1 MPSIK
6 NKRLITS
13 YFSIVIIM
21 SIVLFLYSFFGL
33 FLISSDSIINKFK
46 EDFTVSV
53 YLKENVKNIEINQL
67 KNELLMSNFIEKVN
81 YISKDEAV
89 AIMKEEYGE
98 EFIKSLGFNPL
109 LGSIDINLKS
119 NYVNNKELD
128 SISKFIMKKN
138 YIDEIIY
145 DRDFINLINNNIK
158 KISLWIIPSIIFSI
172 LITFLIIN
180 SSIRLSIYAKRN
192 IIKTMQLVGATR
204 SFIRIPFIKTN
215 LLLSLISSTIAIISI
230 LIVIDFFDTNIDFYN
245 YVETKSIF
253 FLLSSVVIFGFII
266 SLISTFFATQNI
278 LNIDA
283 KKLDIK
289 YEKTR
294 KKTTL
299 WVNKL

>member
-128 SISKFIMKKN
+128 SISKFIIKKN

-145 DRDFINLINNNIK
+145 DKDFINLINNNIK

-204 SFIRIPFIKTN
+204 SFIRIPFIKIN

-253 FLLSSVVIFGFII
+253 FLLSSVVILGFII

-283 KKLDIK
+283 KKLDI
-289 YEKTR
+289 
-294 KKTTL
+294 
-299 WVNKL
+299 

>member
-1 MPSIK
+1 MASIK

-46 EDFTVSV
+46 EDFTVSI
-53 YLKENVKNIEINQL
+53 YFKENVKNIEINQL
-67 KNELLMSNFIEKVN
+67 KNELLMSNFIDKVN
-81 YISKDEAV
+81 YISKEEAV

-128 SISKFIMKKN
+128 SISKLIMKKN

-158 KISLWIIPSIIFSI
+158 RISLWIIPSIIFSI

-253 FLLSSVVIFGFII
+253 FLLSSVIILGFII

-283 KKLDIK
+283 KKLDI
-289 YEKTR
+289 
-294 KKTTL
+294 
-299 WVNKL
+299 

>member
-46 EDFTVSV
+46 EDFTVSI

-81 YISKDEAV
+81 YISKEEAV
-89 AIMKEEYGE
+89 TIMKEEYGE

-119 NYVNNKELD
+119 NYVDSKKLD
-128 SISKFIMKKN
+128 SISRFILKKK
-138 YIDEIIY
+138 YIDEIVY
-145 DRDFINLINNNIK
+145 DRDFINMINNNIK
-158 KISLWIIPSIIFSI
+158 KISFWIIPSIIFSL

-204 SFIRIPFIKTN
+204 SFIRVPFIRTN

-230 LIVIDFFDTNIDFYN
+230 LILIDFFDSNINFYN
-245 YVETKSIF
+245 YVELKSIF
-253 FLLSSVVIFGFII
+253 FLLSSVIVLGFII
-266 SLISTFFATQNI
+266 SVVSTFFATQNI
-278 LNIDA
+278 LNIDT
-283 KKLDIK
+283 KKLDI
-289 YEKTR
+289 
-294 KKTTL
+294 
-299 WVNKL
+299 

>member
-1 MPSIK
+1 
-6 NKRLITS
+6 
-13 YFSIVIIM
+13 
-21 SIVLFLYSFFGL
+21 
-33 FLISSDSIINKFK
+33 
-46 EDFTVSV
+46 
-53 YLKENVKNIEINQL
+53 
-67 KNELLMSNFIEKVN
+67 
-81 YISKDEAV
+81 
-89 AIMKEEYGE
+89 
-98 EFIKSLGFNPL
+98 
-109 LGSIDINLKS
+109 
-119 NYVNNKELD
+119 
-128 SISKFIMKKN
+128 MKKN
-138 YIDEIIY
+138 YIVEIIY

-253 FLLSSVVIFGFII
+253 FLLSSVVILGFII

-283 KKLDIK
+283 KKLDI
-289 YEKTR
+289 
-294 KKTTL
+294 
-299 WVNKL
+299 

>member
-109 LGSIDINLKS
+109 LGSVDINLKS

-158 KISLWIIPSIIFSI
+158 KISLWIIPSIIISI

-253 FLLSSVVIFGFII
+253 FLLSSVVILGFII

-283 KKLDIK
+283 KKLDI
-289 YEKTR
+289 
-294 KKTTL
+294 
-299 WVNKL
+299 

>member
-283 KKLDIK
+283 KKLDI
-289 YEKTR
+289 
-294 KKTTL
+294 
-299 WVNKL
+299 

>member
-1 MPSIK
+1 MPGIK
-6 NKRLITS
+6 NKRLVTS

-46 EDFTVSV
+46 EDFTVSI

-67 KNELLMSNFIEKVN
+67 RNELLMSNFIDKVN
-81 YISKDEAV
+81 YISKEEAV

-119 NYVNNKELD
+119 NYVNSKKLD
-128 SISKFIMKKN
+128 SISRLILKKN

-145 DRDFINLINNNIK
+145 DRDFINMINNNIK
-158 KISLWIIPSIIFSI
+158 KISFWIIPSIIFSL

-204 SFIRIPFIKTN
+204 SFIRGPFIKTN

-230 LIVIDFFDTNIDFYN
+230 LILIDFFDSNIDFYN
-245 YVETKSIF
+245 YVELKSIF
-253 FLLSSVVIFGFII
+253 FLLSSVVVLGFII
-266 SLISTFFATQNI
+266 SIVSTFFATQNI
-278 LNIDA
+278 LNIDT
-283 KKLDIK
+283 KKLDI
-289 YEKTR
+289 
-294 KKTTL
+294 
-299 WVNKL
+299 

>member
-1 MPSIK
+1 MPGIK
-6 NKRLITS
+6 NKRLVTS

-46 EDFTVSV
+46 EDFTVSI

-67 KNELLMSNFIEKVN
+67 RNELLMSNFIDKVN
-81 YISKDEAV
+81 YISKEEAV

-119 NYVNNKELD
+119 NYVNSKKLD
-128 SISKFIMKKN
+128 SISRLILKKN

-145 DRDFINLINNNIK
+145 DRDFINMINNNIK
-158 KISLWIIPSIIFSI
+158 KISFWIIPSIIFSL

-204 SFIRIPFIKTN
+204 SFIRVPFIKTN

-230 LIVIDFFDTNIDFYN
+230 LILIDFFDSNIDFYN
-245 YVETKSIF
+245 YVELKNIF
-253 FLLSSVVIFGFII
+253 FLLSSVVILGFII
-266 SLISTFFATQNI
+266 SIVSTFFATQNI
-278 LNIDA
+278 LNIDT
-283 KKLDIK
+283 KKLDI
-289 YEKTR
+289 
-294 KKTTL
+294 
-299 WVNKL
+299 

>member
-1 MPSIK
+1 MPGIK
-6 NKRLITS
+6 NKRLVTS

-46 EDFTVSV
+46 EDFTVSI

-67 KNELLMSNFIEKVN
+67 RNELLMSNFIDKVN
-81 YISKDEAV
+81 YISKEEAV

-98 EFIKSLGFNPL
+98 EFIKSLGYNPL

-119 NYVNNKELD
+119 NYVNSKKLD
-128 SISKFIMKKN
+128 SISRLILKKN

-145 DRDFINLINNNIK
+145 DRDFINMINNNIK
-158 KISLWIIPSIIFSI
+158 KISFWIIPSIIFSL

-204 SFIRIPFIKTN
+204 SFIRVPFIKTN

-230 LIVIDFFDTNIDFYN
+230 LILIDFFDSNIDFYN
-245 YVETKSIF
+245 YVELKSIF
-253 FLLSSVVIFGFII
+253 FLLSSVVVLGFII
-266 SLISTFFATQNI
+266 SIVSTFFATQNI
-278 LNIDA
+278 LNIDT
-283 KKLDIK
+283 KKLDI
-289 YEKTR
+289 
-294 KKTTL
+294 
-299 WVNKL
+299 

>member
-46 EDFTVSV
+46 EDFTVSI

-253 FLLSSVVIFGFII
+253 FLLSSVVILGFII

-283 KKLDIK
+283 KKLDI
-289 YEKTR
+289 
-294 KKTTL
+294 
-299 WVNKL
+299 

>member
-6 NKRLITS
+6 NRRLITS

-46 EDFTVSV
+46 EEFTISIF
-53 YLKENVKNIEINQL
+53 LKENVKSIEINQL
-67 KNELLMSNFIEKVN
+67 KNELLMSNYIDKVD
-81 YISKDEAV
+81 YISKEEAV

-109 LGSIDINLKS
+109 LGSVDINLKS
-119 NYVNNKELD
+119 KYVDSKKLD
-128 SISKFIMKKN
+128 SISKFILKKN
-138 YIDEIIY
+138 YIDEIVY
-145 DRDFINLINNNIK
+145 DRDFVNLINNNIK
-158 KISLWIIPSIIFSI
+158 KISIWIIPSIIFSM

-230 LIVIDFFDTNIDFYN
+230 LILIHFFDSNIYFFD
-245 YVETKSIF
+245 YVEIKSVF
-253 FLLSSVVIFGFII
+253 FLLSSVVVLGFII

-278 LNIDA
+278 LNIDTR
-283 KKLDIK
+283 KLDI
-289 YEKTR
+289 
-294 KKTTL
+294 
-299 WVNKL
+299 

>member
-46 EDFTVSV
+46 EDFTVSI

-67 KNELLMSNFIEKVN
+67 KNELLMSNFIDKVN

-253 FLLSSVVIFGFII
+253 FLLSSVVILGFII

-283 KKLDIK
+283 KKLDI
-289 YEKTR
+289 
-294 KKTTL
+294 
-299 WVNKL
+299 

>member
-46 EDFTVSV
+46 EDFTVSI
-53 YLKENVKNIEINQL
+53 YFKENVKNIEINQL
-67 KNELLMSNFIEKVN
+67 KNELLMSNFIDKVN
-81 YISKDEAV
+81 YISKEEAV

-128 SISKFIMKKN
+128 SISKLIMKKN

-204 SFIRIPFIKTN
+204 SFIRIPFIKIN

-253 FLLSSVVIFGFII
+253 FLLSSVIILGFII

-283 KKLDIK
+283 KKLDI
-289 YEKTR
+289 
-294 KKTTL
+294 
-299 WVNKL
+299 

>member
-1 MPSIK
+1 MPNIK
-6 NKRLITS
+6 NKRLVTS

-46 EDFTVSV
+46 EDFTVSI

-67 KNELLMSNFIEKVN
+67 RNELLMSNFIDKVN
-81 YISKDEAV
+81 YISKEEAV

-119 NYVNNKELD
+119 NFVNSKKLD
-128 SISKFIMKKN
+128 SISRFILKKN

-145 DRDFINLINNNIK
+145 DRDFINMINNNIK
-158 KISLWIIPSIIFSI
+158 KISFWIIPSIIFSL

-204 SFIRIPFIKTN
+204 SFIRAPFIKTN

-230 LIVIDFFDTNIDFYN
+230 LILIDFFDSNIDFYN
-245 YVETKSIF
+245 YVELNSIF
-253 FLLSSVVIFGFII
+253 LLLSSVVVLGFII
-266 SLISTFFATQNI
+266 SIVSTFFATQNI
-278 LNIDA
+278 LNIDT
-283 KKLDIK
+283 KKLDI
-289 YEKTR
+289 
-294 KKTTL
+294 
-299 WVNKL
+299 

>member
-6 NKRLITS
+6 NKRLVTS

-46 EDFTVSV
+46 EDFTISI

-67 KNELLMSNFIEKVN
+67 KNELLMSNFIDKVN
-81 YISKDEAV
+81 YISKEEAV

-119 NYVNNKELD
+119 NFVNSKKLD
-128 SISKFIMKKN
+128 SISRFILKKN

-145 DRDFINLINNNIK
+145 DRDFINMINNNIK
-158 KISLWIIPSIIFSI
+158 KISFWIIPSIIFSL

-204 SFIRIPFIKTN
+204 SFIRSPFIKTN
-215 LLLSLISSTIAIISI
+215 LLLSLISSTIAIVSI
-230 LIVIDFFDTNIDFYN
+230 LILIDFFDSNIDFYN
-245 YVETKSIF
+245 YVELNSIF
-253 FLLSSVVIFGFII
+253 LLLISVVVLGFII
-266 SLISTFFATQNI
+266 SIVSTFFATQNI
-278 LNIDA
+278 LNIDT
-283 KKLDIK
+283 KKLDI
-289 YEKTR
+289 
-294 KKTTL
+294 
-299 WVNKL
+299 

>member
-46 EDFTVSV
+46 EDFTVSI

-67 KNELLMSNFIEKVN
+67 KNELLMSNFIDKIN
-81 YISKDEAV
+81 YISKEEAV

-128 SISKFIMKKN
+128 SISKFIIKKN

-145 DRDFINLINNNIK
+145 DKDFINLINNNIK

-245 YVETKSIF
+245 YVETKNIF
-253 FLLSSVVIFGFII
+253 FLLISVVILGFII

-283 KKLDIK
+283 KKLDI
-289 YEKTR
+289 
-294 KKTTL
+294 
-299 WVNKL
+299 

>member
-1 MPSIK
+1 MPGIK
-6 NKRLITS
+6 NKRLVTS

-46 EDFTVSV
+46 EDFTVSI

-67 KNELLMSNFIEKVN
+67 RNELLMSNFIDKVN
-81 YISKDEAV
+81 YISKEEAV

-109 LGSIDINLKS
+109 LGSIDINLQS
-119 NYVNNKELD
+119 NYVNSKKLD
-128 SISKFIMKKN
+128 SISRLILKKN

-145 DRDFINLINNNIK
+145 DRDFINMINNNIK
-158 KISLWIIPSIIFSI
+158 KISFWIIPSIIFSL

-230 LIVIDFFDTNIDFYN
+230 LILIDFFDSNIDFYN
-245 YVETKSIF
+245 YVELKSIF
-253 FLLSSVVIFGFII
+253 FLLSSVVVLGFII
-266 SLISTFFATQNI
+266 SIVSTFFATQNI
-278 LNIDA
+278 LNIDT
-283 KKLDIK
+283 KKLDI
-289 YEKTR
+289 
-294 KKTTL
+294 
-299 WVNKL
+299 

>member
-1 MPSIK
+1 MPNIK
-6 NKRLITS
+6 NKRLVTS

-46 EDFTVSV
+46 EDFTVSI

-67 KNELLMSNFIEKVN
+67 RNELLMSNFIDKVN
-81 YISKDEAV
+81 YISKEEAV

-119 NYVNNKELD
+119 NYVNSKKLD
-128 SISKFIMKKN
+128 SISRLILKKN

-145 DRDFINLINNNIK
+145 DRDFINMINNNIK
-158 KISLWIIPSIIFSI
+158 KISFWIIPSIIFSL

-204 SFIRIPFIKTN
+204 SFIRVPFIKTN

-230 LIVIDFFDTNIDFYN
+230 LILIDFFDSNIDFYN
-245 YVETKSIF
+245 YVELNSIF
-253 FLLSSVVIFGFII
+253 LLLSSVVVLGFII
-266 SLISTFFATQNI
+266 SIVSTFFATQNI
-278 LNIDA
+278 LNIDT
-283 KKLDIK
+283 KKLDI
-289 YEKTR
+289 
-294 KKTTL
+294 
-299 WVNKL
+299 

>member
-158 KISLWIIPSIIFSI
+158 KISLWIIPSIIISI

-283 KKLDIK
+283 KKLDI
-289 YEKTR
+289 
-294 KKTTL
+294 
-299 WVNKL
+299 

>member
-46 EDFTVSV
+46 EDFTVSI

-67 KNELLMSNFIEKVN
+67 KNELLMSNFIDKVN
-81 YISKDEAV
+81 YISKEEAV
-89 AIMKEEYGE
+89 TIMKEEYGE

-119 NYVNNKELD
+119 NYVHSKKLD
-128 SISKFIMKKN
+128 SISRFILKKK
-138 YIDEIIY
+138 YIDEIVY
-145 DRDFINLINNNIK
+145 DRDFINMINNNIK
-158 KISLWIIPSIIFSI
+158 KISFWIIPSIIFSL

-204 SFIRIPFIKTN
+204 SFIRVPFIKTN

-230 LIVIDFFDTNIDFYN
+230 LILIDFFDSNINFYN
-245 YVETKSIF
+245 YVELKTIF
-253 FLLSSVVIFGFII
+253 FLLSSVVVLGFTI
-266 SLISTFFATQNI
+266 SLVSTFFATQNI
-278 LNIDA
+278 LNIDT
-283 KKLDIK
+283 KKLDI
-289 YEKTR
+289 
-294 KKTTL
+294 
-299 WVNKL
+299 

>member
-1 MPSIK
+1 MPGIK
-6 NKRLITS
+6 NKRLVTS

-67 KNELLMSNFIEKVN
+67 RNELLMSDFIDKVN
-81 YISKDEAV
+81 YISKEEAV

-119 NYVNNKELD
+119 NYVNSKKLD
-128 SISKFIMKKN
+128 SISRLILKKN

-145 DRDFINLINNNIK
+145 DRDFINMINNNIK
-158 KISLWIIPSIIFSI
+158 KISFWIIPSIIFSL

-230 LIVIDFFDTNIDFYN
+230 LILIDFFDSNIDFYN
-245 YVETKSIF
+245 YVELKSIF
-253 FLLSSVVIFGFII
+253 FLLSSVVVLGFII
-266 SLISTFFATQNI
+266 SIVSTFFATQNI
-278 LNIDA
+278 LNIDT
-283 KKLDIK
+283 KKLDI
-289 YEKTR
+289 
-294 KKTTL
+294 
-299 WVNKL
+299 

>member
-158 KISLWIIPSIIFSI
+158 KISLWIIPSIIISI

-245 YVETKSIF
+245 YVETKNIF
-253 FLLSSVVIFGFII
+253 FLLSSVVILGFII

-283 KKLDIK
+283 KKLDI
-289 YEKTR
+289 
-294 KKTTL
+294 
-299 WVNKL
+299 

>member
-1 MPSIK
+1 MPGIK
-6 NKRLITS
+6 NKRLVTS

-46 EDFTVSV
+46 EDFTVSI

-67 KNELLMSNFIEKVN
+67 RNELLMSNFIDKVN
-81 YISKDEAV
+81 YISKEEAV

-119 NYVNNKELD
+119 NFVNSKQLD
-128 SISKFIMKKN
+128 SISRFILKKN

-145 DRDFINLINNNIK
+145 DRDFINMINNNIK
-158 KISLWIIPSIIFSI
+158 KISFWIIPSIIFSL

-230 LIVIDFFDTNIDFYN
+230 LILIDFFDSNIDFYN
-245 YVETKSIF
+245 YVELNSIF
-253 FLLSSVVIFGFII
+253 LLLSSVVVLGFII
-266 SLISTFFATQNI
+266 SIVSTFFATQNI
-278 LNIDA
+278 LNIDT
-283 KKLDIK
+283 KKLDI
-289 YEKTR
+289 
-294 KKTTL
+294 
-299 WVNKL
+299 

>member
-46 EDFTVSV
+46 EDFTVSI

-67 KNELLMSNFIEKVN
+67 KNELLMSNFIDKIN
-81 YISKDEAV
+81 YISKEEAV

-128 SISKFIMKKN
+128 SISKFIIKKN

-145 DRDFINLINNNIK
+145 DKDFINLINNNIK

-283 KKLDIK
+283 KKLDI
-289 YEKTR
+289 
-294 KKTTL
+294 
-299 WVNKL
+299 

>member
-46 EDFTVSV
+46 EEFTVSV

-119 NYVNNKELD
+119 NYVNNKEID
-128 SISKFIMKKN
+128 SISKFIIKKN

-145 DRDFINLINNNIK
+145 DKDFINLINNNIK

-253 FLLSSVVIFGFII
+253 FLLSSVVILGFII

-283 KKLDIK
+283 KKLDI
-289 YEKTR
+289 
-294 KKTTL
+294 
-299 WVNKL
+299 

>member
-1 MPSIK
+1 MPNIK
-6 NKRLITS
+6 NKRLVTS

-46 EDFTVSV
+46 EDFTVSI

-67 KNELLMSNFIEKVN
+67 RNELLMSNFIDKVN
-81 YISKDEAV
+81 YISKEEAV

-119 NYVNNKELD
+119 NYVNSKKLD
-128 SISKFIMKKN
+128 SISRLILKKN

-145 DRDFINLINNNIK
+145 DRDFINMINNNIK
-158 KISLWIIPSIIFSI
+158 KISFWIIPSIIFSL

-204 SFIRIPFIKTN
+204 SFIRVPFIKTN

-230 LIVIDFFDTNIDFYN
+230 LILIDFFDSNIDFYN
-245 YVETKSIF
+245 YVELKSIF
-253 FLLSSVVIFGFII
+253 FLLSSVVVLGFII
-266 SLISTFFATQNI
+266 SIVSTFFATQNI
-278 LNIDA
+278 LNIDT
-283 KKLDIK
+283 KKLDI
-289 YEKTR
+289 
-294 KKTTL
+294 
-299 WVNKL
+299 

>member
-46 EDFTVSV
+46 EDFTVSI

-67 KNELLMSNFIEKVN
+67 KNELLMSNFIDKVN
-81 YISKDEAV
+81 YISKEEAV

-253 FLLSSVVIFGFII
+253 FLLSSVVILGFII

-283 KKLDIK
+283 KKLDI
-289 YEKTR
+289 
-294 KKTTL
+294 
-299 WVNKL
+299 

>member
-46 EDFTVSV
+46 EFFTVSV

-145 DRDFINLINNNIK
+145 DKDFINLINNNIK

-204 SFIRIPFIKTN
+204 SFIRIPFIKIN

-253 FLLSSVVIFGFII
+253 FLLSSVVILGFII

-283 KKLDIK
+283 KKLDI
-289 YEKTR
+289 
-294 KKTTL
+294 
-299 WVNKL
+299 

>member
-158 KISLWIIPSIIFSI
+158 KISLWIIPSIIISI

-253 FLLSSVVIFGFII
+253 FLLSSVVILGFII

-283 KKLDIK
+283 KKLDI
-289 YEKTR
+289 
-294 KKTTL
+294 
-299 WVNKL
+299 

>member
-46 EDFTVSV
+46 EDFTVSI

-67 KNELLMSNFIEKVN
+67 KNELLISSFIDKVN
-81 YISKDEAV
+81 YISKEEAV
-89 AIMKEEYGE
+89 TIMKEEYGE

-119 NYVNNKELD
+119 NYVNSKKLD
-128 SISKFIMKKN
+128 SISRFILKKK

-145 DRDFINLINNNIK
+145 DRDFINMINNNIK
-158 KISLWIIPSIIFSI
+158 KISFWIIPSIIFSL

-204 SFIRIPFIKTN
+204 SFIRVPFIKTN

-230 LIVIDFFDTNIDFYN
+230 LILIDFFDSNIDFYN
-245 YVETKSIF
+245 YVELKTIF
-253 FLLSSVVIFGFII
+253 FLLSSVVVLGFTI
-266 SLISTFFATQNI
+266 SLVSTFFATQNI
-278 LNIDA
+278 LNIDT
-283 KKLDIK
+283 KKLDI
-289 YEKTR
+289 
-294 KKTTL
+294 
-299 WVNKL
+299 

>member
-1 MPSIK
+1 MASIK

-46 EDFTVSV
+46 EDFTVSI

-81 YISKDEAV
+81 YISKEEAV

-128 SISKFIMKKN
+128 SISKFIIKKN

-145 DRDFINLINNNIK
+145 DKDFINLINNNIK

-245 YVETKSIF
+245 YVETKNIF
-253 FLLSSVVIFGFII
+253 FLLISVVILGFII

-283 KKLDIK
+283 KKLDI
-289 YEKTR
+289 
-294 KKTTL
+294 
-299 WVNKL
+299 